1 MTACICC
8 PVFSPQSSV
17 TSSCRSSPRDRNS
30 TPEGGA
36 GGPPGG
42 LRQSAEMSPGKWSSA
57 EREQVR
63 RRRRGCCVPNSW
75 AVWSLS
81 RSASPARAI
90 LGQAAGTCRGSTV
103 GGEWQARLPPPA
115 AWEQGQAGP
124 STGWVRGQHPWRRA
138 WRSPW
143 SREIRFLSTSA
154 SVVLSLGRGQVSKQ
168 IPARPARR
176 RMHPMTQAIGTVS
189 GWAGVWGQSSLPVS
203 S

>member
-1 MTACICC
+1 M
-8 PVFSPQSSV
+8 
-17 TSSCRSSPRDRNS
+17 
-30 TPEGGA
+30 
-36 GGPPGG
+36 
-42 LRQSAEMSPGKWSSA
+42 
-57 EREQVR
+57 R

-81 RSASPARAI
+81 CSASPAQAI
-90 LGQAAGTCRGSTV
+90 LGQAAGTCHGSTV

-124 STGWVRGQHPWRRA
+124 SSGWARGQHPWRRGG
-138 WRSPW
+138 RSPW

-168 IPARPARR
+168 TPARPARR
-176 RMHPMTQAIGTVS
+176 RMHPMTQATGTVS